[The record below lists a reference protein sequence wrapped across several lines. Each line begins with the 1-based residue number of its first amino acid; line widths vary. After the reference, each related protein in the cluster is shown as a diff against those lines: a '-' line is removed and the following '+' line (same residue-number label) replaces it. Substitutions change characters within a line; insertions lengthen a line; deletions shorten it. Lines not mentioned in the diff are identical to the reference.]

1 MSYQRNENGQ
11 GSGRKQMH
19 YSPNLMDTIQNAIDN
34 LKIAVIEYDSRENDN
49 TIRAIEPMALIYKN
63 RKRHLVGWCRLREDW
78 RTFRLDRISLVKLM
92 NETFVKRDGF
102 NVEEFEVDDQYVN
115 ASDDSDEDDEYED

>member
-34 LKIAVIEYDSRENDN
+34 LKIAVIEYDSRESDN
-49 TIRAIEPMALIYKN
+49 TIRAVEPMALIYKN

-78 RTFRLDRISLVKLM
+78 RTFRLDRISMVKLM
-92 NETFVKRDGF
+92 NETFVKREGF
-102 NVEEFEVDDQYVN
+102 NVEEFEVDDQFVN
-115 ASDDSDEDDEYED
+115 ASEDSEEDEYED